1 MSLNY
6 KKSGKGTP
14 LIILHGLFGSLDN
27 WQTLARKFSEHFTV
41 YLLDLPNHGRSP
53 HFEKHNYELLSEELL
68 KFLDEQKIEKA
79 HFIGHSMGGKAV
91 MKFSLLHPERVL
103 KQIIVDI
110 APKKYPRGHDEIF
123 DAFFSLN
130 LSAIEK
136 REDADTMMAEKIS
149 HAAIRM
155 FLLKNLERNADSGN
169 YEWKM
174 NLEVLQHDYDE
185 ISAAIQSKTSV
196 DIPTL
201 VIRGSRS
208 DYVTDEDLKI
218 FRQMFP
224 KTTMTDIENAGHWVH
239 AEAPG
244 ELLTIVNR
252 FLFD

>member
-1 MSLNY
+1 
-6 KKSGKGTP
+6 
-14 LIILHGLFGSLDN
+14 
-27 WQTLARKFSEHFTV
+27 
-41 YLLDLPNHGRSP
+41 
-53 HFEKHNYELLSEELL
+53 
-68 KFLDEQKIEKA
+68 FLDEQKIEKA

-136 REDADTMMAEKIS
+136 REDADTLMAEKIS
-149 HAAIRM
+149 HAAIRQ
-155 FLLKNLERNADSGN
+155 FLLKNLERNADSEN

-174 NLEVLQHDYDE
+174 NLEVLHRDYDE

-208 DYVTDEDLKI
+208 DYVSDEDLKI

-252 FLFD
+252 FLLD

>member
-136 REDADTMMAEKIS
+136 REDADTLMAEKIS
-149 HAAIRM
+149 HAAIRQ
-155 FLLKNLERNADSGN
+155 FLLKNLERNADSEN

-174 NLEVLQHDYDE
+174 NLEVLHRDYDE

-208 DYVTDEDLKI
+208 DYVSDEDLKI

-252 FLFD
+252 FLLD